1 MHGFLSPPQ
10 MEDKEPS
17 HGLQEKLIPKMLNF
31 GNLDLWPVLLLLVV
45 EGSPHSFSS
54 VQTSVEIDRLSDKC
68 LRLVHDIQETEQLAA
83 LTYIIP
89 VIIQGV
95 FARGPHI

>member
-1 MHGFLSPPQ
+1 MHGFLSAPQ

-54 VQTSVEIDRLSDKC
+54 VQNISGNRQTFRQMLTLSS
-68 LRLVHDIQETEQLAA
+68 
-83 LTYIIP
+83 
-89 VIIQGV
+89 
-95 FARGPHI
+95 